1 MKFHFGIT
9 IHYDWK
15 ILGKDAA
22 PAASL
27 HGRTKSTK
35 PEITPAPGDYN
46 PQKAEKIILD
56 SSPKYTFGVKTQV
69 EKISCT
75 PGKPKSNL
83 SKRFPDSRASR
94 YKHSLSSEFVIYRY
108 LL

>member
-1 MKFHFGIT
+1 MKFSFDVI
-9 IHYDWK
+9 IHYDRK

-27 HGRTKSTK
+27 HGRTKSAK
-35 PEITPAPGDYN
+35 LEITPAPGDYN

-56 SSPKYTFGVKTQV
+56 NSPKYTFGVKTQL

-83 SKRFPDSRASR
+83 SKRPLD
-94 YKHSLSSEFVIYRY
+94 
-108 LL
+108 